1 MSDGQCCH
9 EFCLGGCTGPKPDN
23 CLVCRDVVFENR
35 CLKQCPN
42 QTYKVNQEVVK
53 LFDLGNLKKLG
64 FRFEGFTV
72 LKICAVVLIV
82 SCLSTHDSE
91 TPAASVYVVC

>member
-1 MSDGQCCH
+1 
-9 EFCLGGCTGPKPDN
+9 
-23 CLVCRDVVFENR
+23 
-35 CLKQCPN
+35 
-42 QTYKVNQEVVK
+42 VK

-82 SCLSTHDSE
+82 SCLSSHDSG
-91 TPAASVYVVC
+91 TPACVYVVKFREWSCCVSLNSGSHLQDHICIVTPQKT